1 MTKKKKTIQTIS
13 PPTTAIVDADIIAYR
28 CALQAEV
35 GDPARIPYIIE
46 EMLEF
51 WLPADTEEFWMALSC
66 KRAENFRREIWPNYK
81 KNRETKPEPELLI
94 EVRDYIKD
102 VYCWMQYP
110 KIEADDI
117 MGMHAQDS
125 IAITID
131 KDLRGVS
138 GWHYNPFKEDCPM
151 YIDEEEAEEFFCIQ
165 WMTGDNTDCIPGL
178 WRIGPKR
185 AKSFLKKW
193 GIEDRHKHIFELYCT
208 DRYRPKDTCDLD
220 DLSLALA
227 MARCVRILSKGTYDI
242 EKEEIH
248 LWEPIGGV

>member
-1 MTKKKKTIQTIS
+1 MTETIS
-13 PPTTAIVDADIIAYR
+13 PPSKAVLDADIIAYR
-28 CALQAEV
+28 CALQAET
-35 GDPARIPYIIE
+35 GDPSFIPHILE
-46 EMLEF
+46 EMLEI
-51 WLPADTEEFWMALSC
+51 WLPAEAEEFIMALSC
-66 KRAENFRREIWPNYK
+66 SRSDNFRRDIWPNYK
-81 KNRETKPEPELLI
+81 KNRETKPEPELLGEI
-94 EVRDYIKD
+94 RDYMRD
-102 VYCWMQYP
+102 VYDCLEYP

-117 MGMHAQDS
+117 MGMYAHES
-125 IAITID
+125 IAVTID

-138 GWHYNPFKEDCPM
+138 GWHYNPFKEDYPT

-165 WMTGDNTDCIPGL
+165 WMSGDNTDCIPGL

-193 GIEDRHKHIFELYCT
+193 GDEDRHKNIFELYCL

-220 DLSLALA
+220 DYDLALA